1 MTRRVF
7 VHPGLPKTGTTY
19 LQSLLWANR
28 AALAEQGV
36 LYPGRAPRQHMWA
49 SMVVR
54 EHPGVANRQP
64 AVATSWS
71 GLLEQ
76 LGEWP
81 GTGLVSHEFF
91 GAATAGQAA
100 SAIAALGGSGGSA
113 GPGDSETEVHL
124 VVTARDVLTVAT
136 SYWQE
141 YVKHGFAGV
150 DLDAFP
156 APAEPWDEW
165 GWPAIDLEGV
175 LRRWSADLPP
185 ERVHVLVV
193 PGAGSPREVL
203 LHEFAAVLGVDA
215 SGFTTEGARE
225 NGSLGVVEVELLR
238 RIDRELT
245 GFTAAIDR
253 GVWIRSYLSQGKLVP
268 RRGERFLPSA
278 ERVAEL
284 RGSAEHT
291 VAYVREAGFT
301 VHGDLERLL
310 VPAGLPALRHPGS
323 VTEQELLD
331 AAVGTITELMTDV
344 RRFRRENTELRKAAA
359 ARDAADRPEPAR
371 PALGGLGGRLG
382 GAVRRLRQP
391 RT

>member
-1 MTRRVF
+1 MARRVF

-28 AALAEQGV
+28 AALAEQDV

-64 AVATSWS
+64 AVASSWS

-76 LGEWP
+76 LAEWP

-91 GAATAGQAA
+91 GAATAAQAA
-100 SAIAALGGSGGSA
+100 AALEA
-113 GPGDSETEVHL
+113 LGDAEVHL

-141 YVKHGFAGV
+141 YVKHGFAGA
-150 DLDAFP
+150 DLDEFP
-156 APAEPWDEW
+156 PPTQPWDEW

-175 LRRWSADLPP
+175 LRRWAPGLPP

-193 PGAGSPREVL
+193 PGSEAPREAL

-215 SGFTTEGARE
+215 TGFTTTRARE

-238 RIDRELT
+238 RIGRELD
-245 GFTAAIDR
+245 GFSAAIDR

-268 RRGERFLPSA
+268 RRGERFLPSS

-284 RGSAEHT
+284 RGSAERA
-291 VAYVREAGFT
+291 VAHVRDAGFT
-301 VHGDLERLL
+301 VHGDLDRLL
-310 VPAGLPALRHPGS
+310 VPAELPELRHPGS
-323 VTEQELLD
+323 VTEGELLD
-331 AAVGTITELMTDV
+331 AAVGTIAELMTDV
-344 RRFRRENTELRKAAA
+344 RRFRQENTELRKQAA
-359 ARDAADRPEPAR
+359 ARKAAPAPEAAAPTD
-371 PALGGLGGRLG
+371 GGLRGRVA

-391 RT
+391 RS

>member
-1 MTRRVF
+1 MARRVF

-28 AALAEQGV
+28 AALAEQDV

-64 AVATSWS
+64 AVASSWS

-76 LGEWP
+76 LAEWP

-91 GAATAGQAA
+91 GAATAAQAA
-100 SAIAALGGSGGSA
+100 AALEA
-113 GPGDSETEVHL
+113 LGDAEVHL

-141 YVKHGFAGV
+141 YVKHGFAGA
-150 DLDAFP
+150 DLDEFP
-156 APAEPWDEW
+156 APTQPWDEW

-175 LRRWSADLPP
+175 LRRWAPGLPP

-193 PGAGSPREVL
+193 PGSEAPREAL
-203 LHEFAAVLGVDA
+203 LHEFAAVLGVDVT
-215 SGFTTEGARE
+215 GFTSTRARE

-238 RIDRELT
+238 RIGRELD

-278 ERVAEL
+278 ERVAQL
-284 RGSAEHT
+284 REIAERA
-291 VAYVREAGFT
+291 VAHVRDAGFT
-301 VHGDLERLL
+301 VHGDLDRLL
-310 VPAGLPALRHPGS
+310 VPAELPELRHPGS
-323 VTEQELLD
+323 VTEGELLD
-331 AAVGTITELMTDV
+331 AAVGTIAELMTDV
-344 RRFRRENTELRKAAA
+344 RRFRRENTELRKQAA
-359 ARDAADRPEPAR
+359 ARKAAPAPEAAAPTD
-371 PALGGLGGRLG
+371 GGLRGRVV

-391 RT
+391 RS

>member
-1 MTRRVF
+1 MARRVF

-28 AALAEQGV
+28 AALAEQDL
-36 LYPGRAPRQHMWA
+36 LYPGRSPRQHMWA

-64 AVATSWS
+64 AVASSWS
-71 GLLEQ
+71 QLLAQ
-76 LGEWP
+76 LGDWA

-91 GAATAGQAA
+91 GAATAAQA
-100 SAIAALGGSGGSA
+100 SAALAAIEAGG
-113 GPGDSETEVHL
+113 EVEVHL

-141 YVKHGFAGV
+141 YVKHGFAGA
-150 DLDAFP
+150 DLDEFP
-156 APAEPWDEW
+156 PPTDPWDEW

-175 LRRWSADLPP
+175 LRRWAPGLPP

-193 PGAGSPREVL
+193 PGSDAPREAL
-203 LHEFAAVLGVDA
+203 LHEFAAILGVDA
-215 SGFTTEGARE
+215 TGFTTTRARE

-238 RIDRELT
+238 RIGRELD

-268 RRGERFLPSA
+268 RRGERFLPSG

-284 RGSAEHT
+284 RASAERA
-291 VAYVREAGFT
+291 VAHVRDAGFT

-310 VPAGLPALRHPGS
+310 VPEELPELRHPAS
-323 VTEQELLD
+323 VTDAELLD
-331 AAVGTITELMTDV
+331 AAVGTIAGLMTDV
-344 RRFRRENTELRKAAA
+344 RRFRRENTELRKQEAARVAAA
-359 ARDAADRPEPAR
+359 AREVAAAR
-371 PALGGLGGRLG
+371 DGGLRGRLG
-382 GAVRRLRQP
+382 DAVRRLRPP
-391 RT
+391 RP